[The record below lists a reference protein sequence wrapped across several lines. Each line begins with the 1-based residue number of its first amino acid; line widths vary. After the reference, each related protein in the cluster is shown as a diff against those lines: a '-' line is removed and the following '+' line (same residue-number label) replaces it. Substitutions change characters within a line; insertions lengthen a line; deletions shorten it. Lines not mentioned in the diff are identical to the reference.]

1 MPVEPITRAM
11 ILAAGKG
18 TRMRPAPDDVPKPL
32 IEINGQAL
40 LGRMIMRLADVGIRR
55 VVVNVHHKADRVEN
69 YLAAHDWPIEIV
81 VSDERDTLLET
92 GGGVKKA
99 LPLLAA
105 DTFLVCNADMLWR
118 ENSPAIEGLMTSY
131 QAGNVHLLLA
141 ALNATTGYD
150 GTGDFGGD
158 FGGDFALLPQ
168 SAKGKKGEL
177 CRLQNNIQ
185 NGQNE
190 NAYVFAGVQ
199 ILTRDW
205 VNKIADNFF
214 SLNKIYDVALASNH
228 LTGYVMNGLWMHV
241 GTKAGRAE
249 AEKNMRV

>member
-118 ENSPAIEGLMTSY
+118 ENQPAIEGLMTSY

-158 FGGDFALLPQ
+158 FGGILHSCRKARKARRVNMVFCAACKTISKMGKMKMPMCLLV
-168 SAKGKKGEL
+168 
-177 CRLQNNIQ
+177 CR
-185 NGQNE
+185 
-190 NAYVFAGVQ
+190 F
-199 ILTRDW
+199 
-205 VNKIADNFF
+205 
-214 SLNKIYDVALASNH
+214 
-228 LTGYVMNGLWMHV
+228 
-241 GTKAGRAE
+241 
-249 AEKNMRV
+249 

>member
-1 MPVEPITRAM
+1 MMQVEPITRAM

-40 LGRMIMRLADVGIRR
+40 LGRMIMRLAEAGIRR

-81 VSDERDTLLET
+81 VSDERETLLET

-105 DTFLVCNADMLWR
+105 DKFLVCNADIVWR
-118 ENSPAIEGLMTSY
+118 ENQPAIAGQSIIDKLMGCY

-141 ALNATTGYD
+141 APNATTGYD
-150 GTGDFGGD
+150 GS
-158 FGGDFALLPQ
+158 GDFALVPQ
-168 SAKGKKGEL
+168 SAKGGHGFVR
-177 CRLQNNIQ
+177 RLQNNIQ

-214 SLNKIYDVALASNH
+214 SLNKIYDAALASNH
-228 LTGYVMNGLWMHV
+228 LTGYVMDGLWMHV
-241 GTKAGRAE
+241 GTKA
-249 AEKNMRV
+249 

>member
-1 MPVEPITRAM
+1 MQVELITRAM

-105 DTFLVCNADMLWR
+105 DRFLVCNSDMLWR
-118 ENSPAIEGLMTSY
+118 ENSPAIGGLMTSY

-150 GTGDFGGD
+150 GSGD
-158 FGGDFALLPQ
+158 FGGDFAFVPQ
-168 SAKGKKGEL
+168 GEKGKKGEL

-228 LTGYVMNGLWMHV
+228 LTGYVMDGLWMHV